1 MTDVIFVR
9 ELTVEAVIGIQ
20 EWERR
25 MRQVVKVDLEMAA
38 DARRAA
44 ATDRI
49 ADTLNYKLVAKRV
62 ASFVS
67 ESQFQLVES
76 LAEHIA
82 GLVLEEFAVAWVKV
96 TVNKPGAVRGAKDVG
111 VSIERH
117 RAGTGAPV
125 PDA

>member
-111 VSIERH
+111 VRIERH
-117 RAGTGAPV
+117 RTGTGAPV
-125 PDA
+125 PEA